1 VNATGTNRSEEEQT
15 KMATAKQK
23 SAKAAVRAASPA
35 LPKSDEEIMTAEQWA
50 AFDFEPWTHTED
62 EWKPPVAEKEWLDD
76 GREVLPFVRMAWLAL
91 HRTKAELVEG
101 LGKLDDGRPFETMM
115 DGIAHS
121 HEFFEN
127 FAKILKAGEARLL
140 CAASAAELRAG
151 NEEAA

>member
-101 LGKLDDGRPFETMM
+101 MGKLDDETFETMM
-115 DGIAHS
+115 NGIAHAQG
-121 HEFFEN
+121 FFEN
-127 FAKILKAGEARLL
+127 FATTLKAGEARLM
-140 CAASAAELRAG
+140 CAAAADRALAAT
-151 NEEAA
+151 EEVR

>member
-1 VNATGTNRSEEEQT
+1 MNATGTNRSEEEQT

-23 SAKAAVRAASPA
+23 SAKAAVRAASAA

-62 EWKPPVAEKEWLDD
+62 EWKPPAGKEWMDD
-76 GREVLPFVRMAWLAL
+76 GRFVLPFVRMAWFAL
-91 HRTKAELVEG
+91 HRTKAQLVEG
-101 LGKLDDGRPFETMM
+101 LEKLGDDGTFETMI
-115 DGIAHS
+115 DGIANS
-121 HEFFEN
+121 QEFFEN